1 MMIQTQNVHD
11 KKRDLIQD
19 ESLTEDQKGTLYTVL
34 SLEEKMENLLVHNKN
49 FRNGYYKGNCE
60 GYRHVDVDDL
70 ISDMKRWQ
78 SWLQE
83 DVENVFL
90 LLRDTLESEEQ
101 LKNKQSEVL
110 ILLEQGK
117 VEEAKALLKS

>member
-1 MMIQTQNVHD
+1 MIQTQNVHD

-101 LKNKQSEVL
+101 LKNKQREAIS
-110 ILLEQGK
+110 LLEQGK
-117 VEEAKALLKS
+117 VEEAKALLQK

>member
-1 MMIQTQNVHD
+1 MMIQAQNVHD

-19 ESLTEDQKGTLYTVL
+19 ESLTEDQKGTLYMVL
-34 SLEEKMENLLVHNKN
+34 SLEEKMENLMVHNKN

-60 GYRHVDVDDL
+60 GYRYVGVDEL
-70 ISDMKRWQ
+70 IGDVKRWQ

-101 LKNKQSEVL
+101 LKNKQSEAL
-110 ILLEQGK
+110 TLLEQGK